1 MGGFVN
7 QKKVKIVPSMKKLD
21 GSADKMDNS
30 QLIKSE
36 SPVRDGTST
45 DDGMYVD
52 HPTLQDEVREVTQ
65 GGTVEYKV
73 QVEEPFEKIEKPAY
87 YLLTKTQKEKNKRF

>member
-1 MGGFVN
+1 
-7 QKKVKIVPSMKKLD
+7 MKKLD

-52 HPTLQDEVREVTQ
+52 HPTLQDEVREVT
-65 GGTVEYKV
+65 
-73 QVEEPFEKIEKPAY
+73 
-87 YLLTKTQKEKNKRF
+87 